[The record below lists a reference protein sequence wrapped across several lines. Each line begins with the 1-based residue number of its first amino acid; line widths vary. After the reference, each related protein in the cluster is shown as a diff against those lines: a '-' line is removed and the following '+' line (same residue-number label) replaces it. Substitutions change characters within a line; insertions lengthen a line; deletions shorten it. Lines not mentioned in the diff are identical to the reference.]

1 MKKIKF
7 LLIASLF
14 VSTLFAQKDSF
25 IIEANGNYYLPTGAL
40 ADRFNGTFGG
50 SFYLGKQVSQKWT
63 WLAKLEY
70 FKMTDINKDKIVR
83 KVNYDFNDITQTAEI
98 PLTKMNMDLTVA
110 GLSVEARM
118 KILATDFFES
128 DINIGFGF
136 LYWDNNRGEYF
147 DSLYVTPNDT
157 TQVLVDVLQVPSQSQ
172 MDWNG
177 ALNLGI
183 NFSVKIFEPVWFNT
197 GANYKIIIGE
207 LWPALSLDIE
217 NVSGMQFFDFR
228 AGFQI
233 RL

>member
-63 WLAKLEY
+63 WLAKFEY
-70 FKMTDINKDKIVR
+70 FKMTDINKDKLVR

-118 KILATDFFES
+118 KVLATDFFES

-197 GANYKIIIGE
+197 GANYKLIIGE